1 MIGTGGWDIFVT
13 GVNGF
18 VGKDGTTKGNRL
30 KILNANFWSIIIIIM
45 NKS

>member
-30 KILNANFWSIIIIIM
+30 KILNASFWSLIII
-45 NKS
+45 NKVF